1 LRTVSPVAAFP
12 GKEDRYEWQIESNN
26 NMTYFAFLLY
36 FLVIP
41 ILLLGIITI
50 VDRRRGKEVPAK
62 LSAWPPWAAVT
73 LHVIIALA
81 YTTAWDNY
89 LVATRVWWYDPE
101 LVTGITLAW
110 VPIEEYTFFILQ
122 PILAGLW
129 LLFWARR
136 PVSAASPGELI
147 SWLRPAGT
155 MLLGLIWL
163 SGVAILIA
171 GWLPGTYLA
180 LELGWALPPIAL
192 QLAFGADILWRY
204 RRLVLLTIIPL
215 TLYLSASDALAITL
229 GTWTINPEKSLEI
242 LIAGLLPIEEFL
254 FFLLTNTLVTFG
266 IVLVMA
272 QESHIRFGTIRQW
285 FSKSAADSSTNG

>member
-1 LRTVSPVAAFP
+1 
-12 GKEDRYEWQIESNN
+12 
-26 NMTYFAFLLY
+26 MTYFAFLFY

-41 ILLLGIITI
+41 ILLLGIIAI
-50 VDRRRGKEVPAK
+50 IDHRRGKEIAAN
-62 LSAWPPWAAVT
+62 LSAWSPWAAVV
-73 LHVIIALA
+73 LHVVIALA
-81 YTTAWDNY
+81 YTTLWDNY

-101 LVTGITLAW
+101 LVAGITLGW

-136 PVSAASPGELI
+136 PISAPLSGDLI

-163 SGVAILIA
+163 GSIAVLIA

-204 RRLVLLTIIPL
+204 RRLVFLTIVPL

-229 GTWTINPEKSLEI
+229 GTWTINPEKSLDL

-254 FFLLTNTLVTFG
+254 FFLLTNTLVIFG
-266 IVLVMA
+266 IVLVLA
-272 QESHIRFGTIRQW
+272 QESHVRFGNIRQR
-285 FSKSAADSSTNG
+285 FAKTAADSSSSV

>member
-1 LRTVSPVAAFP
+1 
-12 GKEDRYEWQIESNN
+12 
-26 NMTYFAFLLY
+26 MTYFAFLLY

-41 ILLLGIITI
+41 ILLLGIIAF
-50 VDRRRGKEVPAK
+50 VDHRRGKDVPAK
-62 LSAWPPWAAVT
+62 LSAWPPWAAVS
-73 LHVIIALA
+73 LHVVIALA
-81 YTTAWDNY
+81 YTTIWDNY

-129 LLFWARR
+129 LIFWARR

-147 SWLRPAGT
+147 SWLRPAGA

-163 SGVAILIA
+163 GSIVILIS

-204 RRLVLLTIIPL
+204 RRLVFLTIVPL
-215 TLYLSASDALAITL
+215 TLYLSATDALAISF
-229 GTWTINPEKSLEI
+229 GTWTINPEKSLHL
-242 LIAGLLPIEEFL
+242 LIAGILPIEEFL
-254 FFLLTNTLVTFG
+254 FFLLTTTLVTFG

-272 QESHIRFGTIRQW
+272 QESHVRFGNIRQR
-285 FSKSAADSSTNG
+285 FFKTTADSSSSA